1 MEISNMNEKH
11 RVILNELLSNID
23 VKYNE
28 MFLELA
34 EYAIS
39 LGYNPVRNKTRDVTI
54 DFRKNKVKK
63 TILKMESKEQKH
75 DGYKYNER
83 NIPGV
88 RLRFFAAKEYSDIF
102 KQGIQNVI
110 EEYEGKYTGC
120 YGCGR
125 CDGTEGYNY
134 MYPDG
139 RQVYRCGS
147 ELISI
152 FNFTEKDIPEIKK
165 LLKIQDHYYIEKMVK

>member
-1 MEISNMNEKH
+1 MEISKMNEKH

-23 VKYNE
+23 VKYKD

-39 LGYNPVRNKTRDVTI
+39 LGYNPIRNKTSDITI

-63 TILKMESKEQKH
+63 TILKLETKEQKH
-75 DGYKYNER
+75 AGYKCNER
-83 NIPGV
+83 NIPGL
-88 RLRFFAAKEYSDIF
+88 RLRFFAAKEYSNIF
-102 KQGIQNVI
+102 KDGIKNVI
-110 EEYEGKYTGC
+110 EEFEGKYTGC

-134 MYPDG
+134 IYSDG

-147 ELISI
+147 ELISV
-152 FNFTEKDIPEIKK
+152 FDFTEKDIPEIKK
-165 LLKIQDHYYIEKMVK
+165 LLKIQDHYYIEKIGK